1 MNLAGFCRNCLSK
14 WYVEAASQKGI
25 DVSLDEARQHI
36 YGMSYA
42 EWKSRY
48 QKEASPEQQ
57 EAFSKVMANPDLT
70 T

>member
-1 MNLAGFCRNCLSK
+1 
-14 WYVEAASQKGI
+14 
-25 DVSLDEARQHI
+25 
-36 YGMSYA
+36 MSYA